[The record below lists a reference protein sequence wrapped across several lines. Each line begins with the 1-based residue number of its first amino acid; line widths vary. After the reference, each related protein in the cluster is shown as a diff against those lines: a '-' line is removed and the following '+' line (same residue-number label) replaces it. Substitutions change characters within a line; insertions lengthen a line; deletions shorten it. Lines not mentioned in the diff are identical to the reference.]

1 MLKLTDITKNYK
13 TGDTYVQAL
22 KGVSLEF
29 REHEF
34 VSILGQSGC
43 GKTTLLN
50 IIGGLDK
57 YSSGELTID
66 GISTKKY
73 SDVDWDTYRNK
84 RIGFIFQSYNLIGH
98 IDILANVELALILA
112 GIGREERK
120 ERAIKALEAVGLA
133 DQIHKRPNQL
143 SGGQMQRVSIAR
155 ALINNPTIIL
165 ADEPTGALD
174 SATSVQ
180 IMEILSEISKTKLVV
195 MVTHN
200 PELAEQ
206 YSTRTIR
213 LRDGLVT
220 DDSNPYD
227 CAQEALLLQEATAD
241 GEQVVAKTVE
251 TVDGEK
257 AVDGKIA
264 TLNLSQTEK
273 PAQGEGI
280 SDKQAKKLLAQENK
294 RKKLALKKSS
304 MTWWTAIKLSF
315 QNLLTKKG
323 RTVMTSI
330 AGSIGIIGVALVLAI
345 SNGMN
350 AYILSMQ
357 KEVLANYPVEV
368 SRLSIDTNQLMQI
381 MMGGS
386 TIEKPNKFPPGS
398 TINPYDPMQDISQM
412 IFANTITQD
421 YVDYVARLT
430 DKGKVDS
437 INYSYGIDM
446 PVISEINR
454 SYFSN
459 STSIYSKVSKPVSS
473 MPNPMGAMGDAGEK
487 KPDIG
492 WQQMSGGKDYVLSQY
507 DLLAGE
513 FPTDKNQVVLV
524 IDKSN
529 QLSKSMLASMGLQY
543 NSKLDFADIIGNG
556 ADKKPVTFRLPTNN
570 AYYQFDE
577 TAKAYKTRTGGEI
590 FNDDSSAILELQVVG
605 ILRQNPDAKVGSLG
619 TGVAYTQE
627 L

>member
-1 MLKLTDITKNYK
+1 
-13 TGDTYVQAL
+13 
-22 KGVSLEF
+22 
-29 REHEF
+29 
-34 VSILGQSGC
+34 
-43 GKTTLLN
+43 
-50 IIGGLDK
+50 
-57 YSSGELTID
+57 
-66 GISTKKY
+66 
-73 SDVDWDTYRNK
+73 
-84 RIGFIFQSYNLIGH
+84 
-98 IDILANVELALILA
+98 
-112 GIGREERK
+112 
-120 ERAIKALEAVGLA
+120 
-133 DQIHKRPNQL
+133 
-143 SGGQMQRVSIAR
+143 
-155 ALINNPTIIL
+155 
-165 ADEPTGALD
+165 EPTGALD

-213 LRDGLVT
+213 LRDGLVI

-368 SRLSIDTNQLMQI
+368 SRLSIDTNQVMQI

-473 MPNPMGAMGDAGEK
+473 MPNPMGAMGNGGEK

-529 QLSKSMLASMGLQY
+529 QLSK
-543 NSKLDFADIIGNG
+543 
-556 ADKKPVTFRLPTNN
+556 
-570 AYYQFDE
+570 
-577 TAKAYKTRTGGEI
+577 
-590 FNDDSSAILELQVVG
+590 
-605 ILRQNPDAKVGSLG
+605 
-619 TGVAYTQE
+619 
-627 L
+627 

>member
-1 MLKLTDITKNYK
+1 
-13 TGDTYVQAL
+13 
-22 KGVSLEF
+22 
-29 REHEF
+29 
-34 VSILGQSGC
+34 
-43 GKTTLLN
+43 
-50 IIGGLDK
+50 
-57 YSSGELTID
+57 
-66 GISTKKY
+66 
-73 SDVDWDTYRNK
+73 
-84 RIGFIFQSYNLIGH
+84 
-98 IDILANVELALILA
+98 
-112 GIGREERK
+112 
-120 ERAIKALEAVGLA
+120 
-133 DQIHKRPNQL
+133 
-143 SGGQMQRVSIAR
+143 
-155 ALINNPTIIL
+155 
-165 ADEPTGALD
+165 
-174 SATSVQ
+174 
-180 IMEILSEISKTKLVV
+180 
-195 MVTHN
+195 
-200 PELAEQ
+200 
-206 YSTRTIR
+206 
-213 LRDGLVT
+213 
-220 DDSNPYD
+220 
-227 CAQEALLLQEATAD
+227 
-241 GEQVVAKTVE
+241 
-251 TVDGEK
+251 
-257 AVDGKIA
+257 
-264 TLNLSQTEK
+264 
-273 PAQGEGI
+273 
-280 SDKQAKKLLAQENK
+280 
-294 RKKLALKKSS
+294 

-368 SRLSIDTNQLMQI
+368 SRLSIDTNQVMQI

-473 MPNPMGAMGDAGEK
+473 MPNPMGAMGNGGEK

-627 L
+627 LTHFMLADSAKSDIVQAQLTDPYFSSRSVLTGEYFPSIADGGFTNNKTSVIELLGGTNMPNIISIYPKDFDSKEYITNYLNSWNTEKLGATEIKYSDMSKFATDMISETIKIVSIALICFAAVSLLVSSVMIGIITYVSVVERTKEIGILRSLGARKRDITNVFNAETSIIGFASGLIGVLLTYLASIPINLIIGLKTGISTLCALNPLHALMLVAI